1 MLEAP
6 ILDWTLK
13 GKPADASTHWSTR
26 KLGSALSI
34 SDMIVARVWAKHGLK
49 QQRLDCYM
57 ASNDPDFERQAADIM
72 GCM

>member
-26 KLGSALSI
+26 KLGGAVDL
-34 SDMIVARVWAKHGLK
+34 A
-49 QQRLDCYM
+49 
-57 ASNDPDFERQAADIM
+57 NDGGGYGQSTD
-72 GCM
+72 